1 MTISEPSAGPARSR
15 DAAPAGPD
23 ERLRAFLFDQRLAEP
38 GDPVRWTPLTGGVSS
53 DIWRVDV
60 AGRSLCVKRALPQLK
75 VAQPWNAPIERNAYE
90 WAWINFAA
98 EHCPDNVPQPIAAD
112 AAQGV
117 FAMSY
122 LEPERHPVWKRLL
135 LAGVVHP
142 HTAAEVGAIIAR
154 LHAASAGNADIAQ
167 RFRTDAIFHAIRLE
181 PYLLATAVRH
191 PDLAPVLR
199 ALAARTAGT
208 RIALVHGDVSPKNIL
223 LGARGPVLLDA
234 ECAWYGDPAFDAAFC
249 LNHFLLKCV
258 ARPQSVDDCL
268 GCYAAFADAYLAG
281 VTWESRAT
289 VEARI
294 ASLLPALFLARID
307 GKSPVEY
314 ITDEGDRQ
322 IVRETARPLVAQAPA
337 RVDEISARWRE
348 ALARLRAA

>member
-1 MTISEPSAGPARSR
+1 MLQG
-15 DAAPAGPD
+15 
-23 ERLRAFLFDQRLAEP
+23 
-38 GDPVRWTPLTGGVSS
+38 
-53 DIWRVDV
+53 RVFREHNGFFVIV
-60 AGRSLCVKRALPQLK
+60 ANGL
-75 VAQPWNAPIERNAYE
+75 I
-90 WAWINFAA
+90 
-98 EHCPDNVPQPIAAD
+98 D
-112 AAQGV
+112 
-117 FAMSY
+117 
-122 LEPERHPVWKRLL
+122 
-135 LAGVVHP
+135 
-142 HTAAEVGAIIAR
+142 IAR

-191 PDLAPVLR
+191 PDIAPVLW

-268 GCYAAFADAYLAG
+268 GCYAAFADTYLAG

-348 ALARLRAA
+348 ALARLRAASWRHQPAGAPTRPLFERAQPTMAEPAIGGATMYPWTWSQPMRASVSRQLVDSTPSP